1 MNPMGIALAFLAFGL
16 VSGLGVFI
24 VGNTAPALVRST
36 GVSRMRAGAARFTYA
51 GLLLL
56 GLAMILAGAY
66 ATYKVIYG

>member
-36 GVSRMRAGAARFTYA
+36 GASRTREGMALFMYA
-51 GLLLL
+51 SLLLL
-56 GLAMILAGAY
+56 GLAMILAGGY